1 MSGIGFAHSLFAQT
15 TSIPKGPLSS
25 AQPCVIFKR
34 CRAAGKDSLTTQ
46 QGITQPRAARRGER
60 ASRDFITPDRRRVTS
75 LFSAKSH
82 TARSALLS
90 RLRARNAQTRVKKR
104 CPGTP
109 ARASYARK
117 NVEWCS
123 PDRWQFKTIG
133 ENSKQFDEPCNE
145 RASRQSGLVLYVNRS
160 LACSSA
166 ACAALTRSAANST
179 CSAI

>member
-75 LFSAKSH
+75 SFSAKSR
-82 TARSALLS
+82 TARSGLLS
-90 RLRARNAQTRVKKR
+90 RLCSRNAQTRVKQR
-104 CPGTP
+104 CAGSS
-109 ARASYARK
+109 ARASYARE

-123 PDRWQFKTIG
+123 PDRWQFNPVE
-133 ENSKQFDEPCNE
+133 ENSKQFDKLCDE
-145 RASRQSGLVLYVNRS
+145 RASRQVELVFYVNGRQ
-160 LACSSA
+160 
-166 ACAALTRSAANST
+166 
-179 CSAI
+179 